1 VVAIAP
7 IFIMLLYISFI
18 FSLLTDLHARLDG
31 KREAEKL
38 FKIEQTLVVWR
49 QATKD
54 LVRAKNLFLQLMM
67 MEKIAKF

>member
-1 VVAIAP
+1 
-7 IFIMLLYISFI
+7 
-18 FSLLTDLHARLDG
+18 LHARLDG

-54 LVRAKNLFLQLMM
+54 LVRAKNPFLQLMM